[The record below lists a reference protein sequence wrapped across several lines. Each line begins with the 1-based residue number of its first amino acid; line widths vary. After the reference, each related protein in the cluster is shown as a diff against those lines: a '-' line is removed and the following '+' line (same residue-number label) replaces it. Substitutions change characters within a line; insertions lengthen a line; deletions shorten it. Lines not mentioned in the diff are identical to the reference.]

1 MRPLLHDSNRK
12 TPAFAARLPLRAKR
26 CFDPQSPARFLKVCA
41 PHGLCQCSTAL
52 RLCYALRLEHRRC
65 ALWLRLLES
74 VSNGESKIAKSKARL
89 RYACARFFL
98 GILPCSPSLAEGVR
112 GWVVMSSEAKHDVAI
127 KHKSLRHT
135 LANRIEHAL
144 RKLLIEKLPRGII
157 AMRRVRKELVEL
169 LENPIFA

>member
-12 TPAFAARLPLRAKR
+12 CPAFAARLPLRAKR
-26 CFDPQSPARFLKVCA
+26 CFDPQTPSTLFK
-41 PHGLCQCSTAL
+41 GLCSARTMPMLHSASSM
-52 RLCYALRLEHRRC
+52 LCLWLEHRRC

-135 LANRIEHAL
+135 FANRIEHAL